1 MGRTVSPYSG
11 QMENMLKRLYNFRK
25 GLRKEDQEAFD
36 FLMRA
41 AKLQVQSGVM
51 ASNPNPLDSMILS
64 ALVSLKRENLQLKKD
79 LDILKESLGT
89 VQDDRSSV

>member
-1 MGRTVSPYSG
+1 MGRTVNAYSG
-11 QMENMLKRLYNFRK
+11 QMDNVMKRLNNFRR

-41 AKLQVQSGVM
+41 ARLQVQSGVM

-79 LDILKESLGT
+79 LDLIKESLGKF
-89 VQDDRSSV
+89 QDERPPV

>member
-1 MGRTVSPYSG
+1 MGRTISAYSG
-11 QMENMLKRLYNFRK
+11 QMDNVMKRLNNFRR

-41 AKLQVQSGVM
+41 ARLQVQSGVM

-79 LDILKESLGT
+79 LDLIKESLGKF
-89 VQDDRSSV
+89 QNERPSV

>member
-1 MGRTVSPYSG
+1 MGRTVRPYSG
-11 QMENMLKRLYNFRK
+11 QMENMLKRLENFRR

-41 AKLQVQSGVM
+41 AKLQVQAGVM
-51 ASNPNPLDSMILS
+51 ASNPNPLDSIILS

-79 LDILKESLGT
+79 LDSIRESLET
-89 VQDDRSSV
+89 SQNDRLSV

>member
-1 MGRTVSPYSG
+1 MGRTVNAYSG
-11 QMENMLKRLYNFRK
+11 QMDNVMKRLNNFRR

-41 AKLQVQSGVM
+41 ARLQVQSGVM

-79 LDILKESLGT
+79 LDLIKESLGKI
-89 VQDDRSSV
+89 QDERPSV